1 MTITISSK
9 NNEKVFSDPKMT
21 DINIGTAP
29 NCQYKLT
36 DLGFDLILSLQKQ
49 ETGKWKVINNLVSDK
64 VLFRGQPIGKSIEI
78 GSLCKLMIADSD
90 EFISIKITNA
100 GANPKIVSGSLELA
114 NRKSAEKIR
123 KAESNK
129 KTITMIE
136 DEELNEQDIETL
148 YGKGV
153 GAQTKIKI
161 DRRKADIE
169 RRRALV
175 TKEIAYKANYL
186 RQKLSQN
193 EIILSML
200 NILIA
205 FVPLAMAYILKDII
219 RLDNGQGAQLQNKV
233 LFLFS
238 ISFIIVT
245 MLLKQ
250 GQFLLLQNKGKK
262 NISPS
267 SVLIQR
273 LCLLTSSG
281 IFAVMIIASLAELMV
296 HTYQLPLLIPQMVLL
311 CTFLCIFLGIF
322 SGFTKNIIAESGE
335 ELDSYES
342 REDFQAVV
350 KDYQQWIQ
358 LFVNNIT
365 KKKLKDINNKI
376 FNLEIKA
383 GLEYAVGVLTAPFL
397 AYGVSQTLAECFP
410 EAAGWIRLAE
420 GFKFS
425 PIFLTLAMFMII
437 FAFHCFATS
446 FATAKR
452 VLASNVIKQ
461 DGFSD
466 YNVHGVIL
474 HGVESS
480 KNLKKEAKKFFIIAL
495 CVVFIEI
502 SMNASYFIGVMG
514 GDVMGMI
521 LSFIAALLPTAILI
535 METTMLG
542 NTKFEIIIREEL
554 MEKVDK
560 DFN

>member
-1 MTITISSK
+1 MKVTITSK
-9 NNEKVFSDPKMT
+9 NNEKVFNDSNV
-21 DINIGTAP
+21 INIGTAQ
-29 NCQYKLT
+29 NCHYKL
-36 DLGFDLILSLQKQ
+36 DLPFELIISLQKLDS
-49 ETGKWKVINNLVSDK
+49 GKWQVLNTAKSEK
-64 VLFRGQPIGKSIEI
+64 GLFRGQPIGKGIEI
-78 GSLCKLMIADSD
+78 GSLCKLMISDSD
-90 EFISIKITNA
+90 EFISIKITEA
-100 GANPKIVSGSLELA
+100 GTNPKIVSGSLELA
-114 NRKSAEKIR
+114 NRKSAEKIK
-123 KAESNK
+123 KAESTK

-161 DRRKADIE
+161 ERKKADIE
-169 RRRALV
+169 RRRALI
-175 TKEIAYKANYL
+175 TKEIAYKSNYL
-186 RQKLSQN
+186 RQKLAQN
-193 EIILSML
+193 DILLTVL

-219 RLDNGQGAQLQNKV
+219 RLETGNGQVQNKV
-233 LFLFS
+233 LFLVS
-238 ISFIIVT
+238 ITFIIIT

-250 GQFLLLQNKGKK
+250 GQFMLLQNKIKR
-262 NISPS
+262 NVSQS

-273 LCLLTSSG
+273 LCLLTSVG
-281 IFAVMIIASLAELMV
+281 IFAVVIIASMVELYA
-296 HTYQLPLLIPQMVLL
+296 HIYGLPILIPQMTLL
-311 CTFLCIFLGIF
+311 CAFLCIFLGIF
-322 SGFTKNIIAESGE
+322 SGFTKNISAEAGE

-383 GLEYAVGVLTAPFL
+383 GLEYAVGVITAPFL

-425 PIFLTLAMFMII
+425 PIFLALAMFMII

-446 FATAKR
+446 FATTKR

-480 KNLKKEAKKFFIIAL
+480 KNLKKEAKKFFIIAV

-514 GDVMGMI
+514 GDVMGMV